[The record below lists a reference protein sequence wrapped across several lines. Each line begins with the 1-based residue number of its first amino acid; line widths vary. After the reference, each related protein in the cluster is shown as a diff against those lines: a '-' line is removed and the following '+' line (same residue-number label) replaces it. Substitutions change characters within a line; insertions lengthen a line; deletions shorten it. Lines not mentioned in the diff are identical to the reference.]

1 MELVSWAFTDLDD
14 MKRFLSIAETDTGS
28 DDLLVTLVNR
38 ASSFIETYTDRR
50 LAVASYSSIADEEN
64 CWYDG
69 DGTKT
74 VHLKQYP
81 ANSVSSV
88 TSSGATIS
96 PATSVDYYGSTGYL
110 LYKLRG
116 ELFYDNGWTVGKK
129 NVRVSYN
136 AGYLTTSREWQ
147 ELQELCRSLVARVY
161 NQRAKYGFRSETLMN
176 YRYTLSDLKDER
188 GGIGSLQQTLDRYR
202 RKIIK

>member
-1 MELVSWAFTDLDD
+1 MELVSWVFTDLDD
-14 MKRFLSIAETDTGS
+14 TKRFLGVTGTAD
-28 DDLLVTLVNR
+28 DDLLITLINR
-38 ASSFIETYTDRR
+38 ASSFIETYTARR
-50 LAVASYSSIADEEN
+50 LQAANYSSVTDEEN

-81 ANSVSSV
+81 VNSVSLV
-88 TSSGATIS
+88 TSSGVTIS
-96 PATSVDYYGSTGYL
+96 AAGSTDYYGSTGYL
-110 LYKLRG
+110 LYKLQG
-116 ELFYDNGWTVGKK
+116 QLFYDNGWTVGKK

-147 ELQELCRSLVARVY
+147 ELQELCRSLVSRVY
-161 NQRAKYGFRSETLMN
+161 NNRQKLGFKSEALMN
-176 YRYTLSDLKDER
+176 YRYTLADLKDER

-202 RKIIK
+202 RKIVR